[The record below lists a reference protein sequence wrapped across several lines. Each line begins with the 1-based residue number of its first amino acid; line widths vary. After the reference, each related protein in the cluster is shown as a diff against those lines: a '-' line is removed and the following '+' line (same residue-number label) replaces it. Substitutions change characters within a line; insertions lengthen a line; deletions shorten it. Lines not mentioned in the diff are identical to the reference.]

1 MQIINA
7 ESSSIDIRLNESFP
21 TASGTVGDRGG
32 LRVRLQIDGAP
43 EGVGETAPI
52 PGIDGPGLES
62 IAAEID
68 TWCAAAVGTSLDDA
82 FGHLTASPASPSP
95 LARFAIHTALI
106 DAKSRAAGIPLSQ
119 MLRVGAMTQVR
130 VNALVSEANPGA
142 VHARVMQLVNDGM
155 HAIKLKVG
163 AVEPAQDV
171 TRIIAASEAAGPNV
185 ALRLDANRSW
195 DAETAERVVGRVGM
209 HRIDYLEDPT
219 SDVSEFHSIEVATGV
234 SVALDLPLTNDPIAE
249 IERANTSIVVIKPA
263 AIGGVDRIMD
273 LARDMPDVDIVIS
286 SSIDREVALSAA
298 IHAAAAL
305 PRSTRPHGLA
315 TGTIVRNMPA
325 SLIPTD
331 GVLDVSAE
339 PGVWTNQAQS

>member
-1 MQIINA
+1 MQITNA
-7 ESSSIDIRLNESFP
+7 ESSSIDIRLNEALP

-32 LRVRLQIDGAP
+32 LRVRLEIDGAK
-43 EGVGETAPI
+43 EGIGETAPI

-62 IAAEID
+62 IAAEINS
-68 TWCAAAVGTSLDDA
+68 WCAVAIGDSVDAAIAGLS
-82 FGHLTASPASPSP
+82 ASDVSPSP

-106 DAKSRAAGIPLSQ
+106 DAKSRDAGLPLSQ
-119 MLRVGAMTQVR
+119 MLRAGAGTLVR

-142 VHARVMQLVNDGM
+142 VHARVLQLVADGM
-155 HAIKLKVG
+155 YAIKLKVG
-163 AVEPAQDV
+163 AVETAQDV

-195 DAETAERVVGRVGM
+195 DAETAERVIGRVGM

-219 SDVSEFHSIEVATGV
+219 PNVSEYHSVEVATGV
-234 SVALDLPLTNDPIAE
+234 AVALDLPLTADPMGE

-263 AIGGVDRIMD
+263 AIGGVDRVMD
-273 LARDMPDVDIVIS
+273 LSRLMPDLDLVIS

-298 IHAAAAL
+298 IHTAAAL
-305 PRSTRPHGLA
+305 PRSNRPHGLA

-325 SLIPTD
+325 SLIPTN
-331 GVLDVSAE
+331 GVLEVSAE
-339 PGVWTNQAQS
+339 PGVWTNQEQT